1 MIMSDEKPVLS
12 LASRKVIR
20 RPPPAMSSATMSPHQ
35 YPVLDESVDFMEIR
49 RATIALSENGLWAN
63 PELVRMYV
71 GKMMDLET
79 VSDVLK
85 ELD

>member
-1 MIMSDEKPVLS
+1 MSDEKPVLS

-20 RPPPAMSSATMSPHQ
+20 RPPPAMSSASMDHHH

-49 RATIALSENGLWAN
+49 RATIALAENGLWAN

-71 GKMMDLET
+71 GKMMDLPT
-79 VSDVLK
+79 VADVLK
-85 ELD
+85 ELE

>member
-1 MIMSDEKPVLS
+1 MSDEKPVLP

-20 RPPPAMSSATMSPHQ
+20 RPPPAMSSATLDHHQ

-71 GKMMDLET
+71 GKMMDLPT
-79 VSDVLK
+79 VADVLK
-85 ELD
+85 ELE

>member
-1 MIMSDEKPVLS
+1 MSDEKPVLS

-20 RPPPAMSSATMSPHQ
+20 RPPPAMSSANMDHHQ

-49 RATIALSENGLWAN
+49 RATIALAENGLWAT

-71 GKMMDLET
+71 GKMMDLPT
-79 VSDVLK
+79 VADVLK
-85 ELD
+85 ELE